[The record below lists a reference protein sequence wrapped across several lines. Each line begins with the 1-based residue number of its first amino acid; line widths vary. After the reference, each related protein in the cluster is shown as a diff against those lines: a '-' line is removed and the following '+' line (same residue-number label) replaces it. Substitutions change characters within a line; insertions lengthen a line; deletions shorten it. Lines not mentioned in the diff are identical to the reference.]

1 MSALDHVRRGVAW
14 ILTLAIIA
22 GAAVAVYLALWEADR
37 SPRTD
42 VAEVDAPT
50 VPIAASVP
58 GKVISVSV
66 TNNASVKKGDILFQ
80 IDPEPYRLR
89 LEQARAEQRAAESEV
104 AQGGRNLATERD
116 NAGIADKQIERARIN
131 AEMTKQTLQRLE
143 PLLPKRFVTAQQV
156 DMARTAANDAQV
168 SLRQALQQAQGATKI
183 IGTLD
188 TRKAQADVARATV
201 DLAQRDLDNTTV
213 RAPFDGKIVGM
224 QLSVGKVVIPA
235 ETLFTLINTAEW
247 ETVAFFRETD
257 LGAIRIGNAADVFVM
272 ADSTR
277 RIKGTISSLGWG
289 VRSDEAATIL
299 GIPIVSSSLNWVR
312 VAKRFPVYV
321 RLENPPEDL
330 MRVGASAVVI
340 VGPAPANGDG
350 ADAVPA
356 AK

>member
-1 MSALDHVRRGVAW
+1 MSALDHIRRGVAW
-14 ILTLAIIA
+14 ILALAIIV
-22 GAAVAVYLALWEADR
+22 GAAVAVYFAWWETNH

-42 VAEVDAPT
+42 VAEIDAPT

-58 GKVISVSV
+58 GKVVSVSV
-66 TNNASVKKGDILFQ
+66 ANNASVKKGDILFQ
-80 IDPEPYRLR
+80 LDAEPYRLR
-89 LEQARAEQRAAESEV
+89 LEQARAELRAAESEV
-104 AQGGRNLATERD
+104 AQGSRNLATERD

-131 AEMTKQTLQRLE
+131 AEMTKQTLKRLE
-143 PLLPKRFVTAQQV
+143 PLLPKRFVTAQEV
-156 DMARTAANDAQV
+156 DLARTAVNDAQV
-168 SLRQALQQAQGATKI
+168 SLQQALQQAQGANKI
-183 IGTLD
+183 IGTLE

-224 QLSVGKVVIPA
+224 ELSVGKVAIPA

-257 LGAIRIGNAADVFVM
+257 LGAIKVGNTADVFVM
-272 ADSTR
+272 ADSAR
-277 RIKGTISSLGWG
+277 RIKGTISGVGWG
-289 VRSDEAATIL
+289 VRSDESATIL

-321 RLENPPEDL
+321 KLENPPEEL

-340 VGPAPANGDG
+340 VGPVPAKGDG
-350 ADAVPA
+350 ADALSTTE
-356 AK
+356 